1 MSTTVSEWEE
11 AAREEVFRKYGRSIE
26 KVVFRLPDG
35 HEADF
40 YLRNGQGSIAC
51 LALTKDN
58 QVILVRQFRPG
69 PKRILLELPGGGVQ
83 PGESLEEAMAR
94 ELLEETGYVGNVRFV
109 TSVLPDA
116 YAVFRKNALVAT
128 DCEKKAEPQSEDNG
142 EIVEAVLM
150 PIEEFRA
157 YLRTGQLTDV
167 EIAYLGLDRIGLLRS
182 SV

>member
-1 MSTTVSEWEE
+1 MSATIGEWEE
-11 AAREEVFRKYGRSIE
+11 VSREEVFKKYGRSIE
-26 KVVFRLPDG
+26 KAVFRLPDG

-51 LALTKDN
+51 LALTKEN

-83 PGESLEEAMAR
+83 PGESMEAAMAR
-94 ELLEETGYVGNVRFV
+94 ELLEETGYAGKVRFV

-128 DCEKKAEPQSEDNG
+128 DCEKKAEPKLENNG
-142 EIVEAVLM
+142 EVVEAVLM
-150 PIEEFRA
+150 SLEEFRVH
-157 YLRTGQLTDV
+157 LSSGQLTDV
-167 EIAYLGLDRIGLLRS
+167 EIAYLGLDHLGLL
-182 SV
+182 